1 MLMPTHDLYVG
12 AGKAVIEL
20 PKEDFPIKQ
29 YTGIHDE
36 LHVRVTIIQ
45 NDIRVALV
53 SIEITS
59 LPQEAIREFKKNVSE
74 AANIAPEHV
83 WICATHTFS
92 APHLNDSLQCSITAA
107 LTKAVSAA
115 TLTLAPAKVGVTKGK
130 CSININRNVQTER
143 GWWLGRNEEGPSV
156 KDVHI
161 VAFHRQDRD
170 EVIAILFNYDI
181 QSSVMDG
188 SFSSQGGKLVSGD
201 LSGEASRYIERE
213 YPGNVVASFFVG
225 CAGDQSPLFKACADE
240 KDIHEDGFV
249 LVEQS
254 GQYLGKIVVEQAMII
269 TEYQNDAKV
278 SIWNTIVRCPEQEML
293 RGTKDIRPELQ
304 YSFNLTGGYVDIS
317 IEAIQIGTVLLVGT
331 QPELNSG
338 YGAALKSCSS
348 YQNIVL
354 ITMVNGGAKYLPEEE
369 DYERITYTA
378 MNTQLGRGA
387 SEVFQRGI
395 ASLFS
400 EIENSDSI

>member
-1 MLMPTHDLYVG
+1 MSNHGLFVG
-12 AGKAVIEL
+12 AGKSIIEL
-20 PKEDFPIKQ
+20 PREAFPIKQ
-29 YTGIHDE
+29 YIGVHDQ
-36 LHVRVTIIQ
+36 LHIRVTIIQ
-45 NDIRVALV
+45 NITRIALV

-59 LPQEAIREFKKNVSE
+59 LPKEAVREFKKTVSE
-74 AANIAPEHV
+74 ATDIAPEHV

-92 APHLNDSLQCSITAA
+92 APHLNDDLQSSIIAA
-107 LTKAVSAA
+107 LTKAASAA
-115 TLTLAPAKVGVTKGK
+115 TLTLAPAKAGVTRGK

-143 GWWLGRNEEGPSV
+143 GWWLGQNEEGASV
-156 KDVHI
+156 KDVYI

-170 EVIAILFNYDI
+170 EAIAILFNYDI

-188 SFSSQGGKLVSGD
+188 SFSNKGGKWVSGD

-225 CAGDQSPLFKACADE
+225 CAGDQSPLFKACSNE

-249 LVEQS
+249 LVEQL
-254 GQYLGKIVVEQAMII
+254 GQYLGRIVVEKAMNI

-278 SIWNTIVRCPEQEML
+278 SIWNETVRCPEQEML

-304 YSFNLTGGYVDIS
+304 YSFDLTGGYVDIP
-317 IEAIQIGTVLLVGT
+317 IEAIQIGEILLVGT

-338 YGAALKSCSS
+338 YGALLKSYSS
-348 YQNIVL
+348 YQHIL
-354 ITMVNGGAKYLPEEE
+354 MMTMVNGGAKYLPEEE

-387 SEVFQRGI
+387 SEVFKQRI
-395 ASLFS
+395 ASLFN
-400 EIENSDSI
+400 EIEHSL